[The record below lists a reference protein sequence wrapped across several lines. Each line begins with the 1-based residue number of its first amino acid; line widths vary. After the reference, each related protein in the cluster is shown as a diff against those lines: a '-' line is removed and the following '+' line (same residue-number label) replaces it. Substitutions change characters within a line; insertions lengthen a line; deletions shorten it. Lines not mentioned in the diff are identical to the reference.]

1 MALLQFTQS
10 NNNYPLILVVEDDKD
25 NLMFMTNALSMFDY
39 CYITAEDAITG
50 MSLAVKHC
58 PSLILLD
65 IRMPQVSGFELLEM
79 LKQNLL
85 TQKIPVVAVTAL
97 ASMEQKKLMIAAG
110 FNNYL
115 IKPYM
120 LEDLRQIILPYI
132 SGTPFHR

>member
-1 MALLQFTQS
+1 
-10 NNNYPLILVVEDDKD
+10 
-25 NLMFMTNALSMFDY
+25 
-39 CYITAEDAITG
+39 
-50 MSLAVKHC
+50 
-58 PSLILLD
+58 
-65 IRMPQVSGFELLEM
+65 MPQVSGFELLEM